1 IPEDLPE
8 TIEHLAAVLKQNLL
22 SYQSQTDNYYNSCLT
37 EFQEQLKLF
46 EKELPYVSQLT
57 VEGLLKEHEQKLIDS
72 TGQVWHLFNK
82 QLEGWENMKAVHKNQ
97 LHPSLGHPDNVV
109 QLDALCQEE
118 IKRQKDQA
126 DDIHL
131 NTQKLQDCAA
141 ECAQNFFSA
150 LAAFTEKLL
159 LELDETITI
168 DDVQVA
174 SK

>member
-1 IPEDLPE
+1 MPEDLPE
-8 TIEHLAAVLKQNLL
+8 TFEHCAEVLRQNLL
-22 SYQSQTDNYYNSCLT
+22 SYQSQADDYYNSCLI
-37 EFQEQLKLF
+37 EFQDQLRLF
-46 EKELPYVSQLT
+46 EKELPYVSQLAID
-57 VEGLLKEHEQKLIDS
+57 GLLKEHVQKLSYS
-72 TGQVWHLFNK
+72 TGQIRYLFNK
-82 QLEGWENMKAVHKNQ
+82 QLEEWENVKSVHKNQ
-97 LHPSLGHPDNVV
+97 LCPSLGHPGNLL

-126 DDIHL
+126 DGIHL
-131 NTQKLQDCAA
+131 NTQMLQDCAA
-141 ECAQNFFSA
+141 ECAQNFVSA